1 MLSEIVN
8 FHTEGSLKHPLFI
21 NTLSSWRQNY
31 QILLKFSYLKSSFT
45 FPNRNSELQCVRA
58 LHFITTA
65 GVIIWHIGLGF
76 VITTSY
82 NSKGNSRNIHWKH
95 SSMSTTFEQCSLR
108 MKKKNRNTEVQAM
121 MIFLLPTIKFWN
133 SRKAFLDIIVSGK

>member
-108 MKKKNRNTEVQAM
+108 MKKKIEILR
-121 MIFLLPTIKFWN
+121 
-133 SRKAFLDIIVSGK
+133 SRPWWFSYYPQLNFEIPERHFSIL